1 MDVHVR
7 LPVTTAV
14 RRCGLDVLTAQQA
27 AAERLPD
34 PELLDRAT
42 PLQRVLFSQDDDLLV
57 GASRRQKLG
66 IPFFR
71 LIYAHPQNITV
82 RQTIDDLELIAL
94 AVTPSELA
102 DSSCFFL

>member
-57 GASRRQKLG
+57 GGVATSEAWDPVL
-66 IPFFR
+66 
-71 LIYAHPQNITV
+71 
-82 RQTIDDLELIAL
+82 QTDLCAPAEYHR
-94 AVTPSELA
+94 PA
-102 DSSCFFL
+102 DHG